1 MMNISPLFILA
12 LCLVLFSCN
21 PTNNKG
27 TTTEV
32 TTTDST
38 VTNTPPAT
46 IYENV
51 EETTTASTTS
61 KEASYFICYK
71 SDTNDDLFISISFD
85 DEGNAIEVTYKG
97 QDQGIPLVYDSEN
110 MIEGGA
116 HPTIEMLYKE
126 MHEGK
131 ENGQYLLIH
140 SGIWDYV
147 EYTRKKDG
155 KVFNFTIDH
164 DITVENNEYR
174 TTPCF

>member
-1 MMNISPLFILA
+1 MMNRSPLFTIS
-12 LCLVLFSCN
+12 LCLVLLSCN
-21 PTNNKG
+21 PTNDTN
-27 TTTEV
+27 TET

-38 VTNTPPAT
+38 TTTSSVTTENMDET
-46 IYENV
+46 ID
-51 EETTTASTTS
+51 ETTAPSATT

-71 SDTNDDLFISISFD
+71 SDTDDGLFISISFD
-85 DEGNAIEVTYKG
+85 DDGKAVEVTYKG

-116 HPTIEMLYKE
+116 HPTIETLYKE
-126 MHEGK
+126 MHEGQ